1 MGTTY
6 VEMHRKHI
14 MLNYMCFGALISS
27 YIGFGPVVPH
37 QLDIDAEVGDRN
49 LLG

>member
-6 VEMHRKHI
+6 VEKHRKH
-14 MLNYMCFGALISS
+14 MKFNYMCFDASISS